1 MPQPPT
7 LQSRF
12 KKYQTLFANDSNLK
26 RAKKAFMAG
35 KLVDVMFLK
44 TNPALEVLERMVDGI
59 IYFEFK

>member
-12 KKYQTLFANDSNLK
+12 KKYQTLFVNDSNLK

-35 KLVDVMFLK
+35 KLVDVMFHK
-44 TNPALEVLERMVDGI
+44 KNPALEVLERMVDGI

>member
-12 KKYQTLFANDSNLK
+12 KKYQTLFVNDSNLK